1 MPDPVARLNVALK
14 GLMALLPAS
23 LFLLQMGCGQSRGA
37 RALPPLPAGVTAE
50 VSEVSYIVRGAT
62 VPEIRLSLRTAATA
76 ALGSGQVGLHT
87 SRLRYS
93 YRFGHQGIYCEMTDV
108 TIELESAIQVPRWTD
123 REAADSTLVAM
134 WDKYI
139 TALRGHEYTH
149 REYLYRRAKDIS
161 RELSRVT
168 SPTCDTMQSRAN
180 STVRLINDR
189 YRRLNE
195 QFDEESRG
203 TLRWPPRE

>member
-1 MPDPVARLNVALK
+1 MT
-14 GLMALLPAS
+14 G
-23 LFLLQMGCGQSRGA
+23 
-37 RALPPLPAGVTAE
+37 T
-50 VSEVSYIVRGAT
+50 T
-62 VPEIRLSLRTAATA
+62 VPQITLSLRTAAA
-76 ALGSGQVGLHT
+76 EALGSSSVGLHT
-87 SRLRYS
+87 SRLRVS
-93 YRFGHQGIYCEMTDV
+93 YRWRQQEVSCKMTDV
-108 TIELESAIQVPRWTD
+108 AIELESSIQVPSWTD
-123 REAADSTLVAM
+123 RAAADFTLVAM
-134 WDKYI
+134 WNRYV

-180 STVRLINDR
+180 STVRLVNDR